1 MKNKIQNILLFKE
14 FIMDTTVKT
23 IFDEMF
29 KVVEENLSASD
40 FDETCDKIADLART
54 LWFEH
59 KVLTFEEMSDIKHKV
74 FEIRSRRM
82 DEEYE
87 KETERMHKK
96 FEMEKERMN
105 KESTASNKPS
115 SNNGW
120 WIMEQNRI
128 INDMN
133 QQMINNT
140 IIQNHIDSMMM

>member
-1 MKNKIQNILLFKE
+1 
-14 FIMDTTVKT
+14 MDTTVKT

-87 KETERMHKK
+87 KETERMHKE
-96 FEMEKERMN
+96 FEMETERMN

-115 SNNGW
+115 SNNVW

-133 QQMINNT
+133 QQMINHT
-140 IIQNHIDSMMM
+140 MIQNHIDSMM

>member
-1 MKNKIQNILLFKE
+1 
-14 FIMDTTVKT
+14 MDTTVKT

-133 QQMINNT
+133 QQMINHT
-140 IIQNHIDSMMM
+140 MIQNHIDSMMM

>member
-1 MKNKIQNILLFKE
+1 
-14 FIMDTTVKT
+14 MDATVKT

-87 KETERMHKK
+87 KETERMHKE
-96 FEMEKERMN
+96 FEMETERMN
-105 KESTASNKPS
+105 KESASNKPS

-140 IIQNHIDSMMM
+140 MIQNHINSMM

>member
-1 MKNKIQNILLFKE
+1 
-14 FIMDTTVKT
+14 MDATVKT

-82 DEEYE
+82 D
-87 KETERMHKK
+87 KE
-96 FEMEKERMN
+96 FEMETERMN

-115 SNNGW
+115 SNNVW

-133 QQMINNT
+133 QQMINHT
-140 IIQNHIDSMMM
+140 MIQNHIDSMM

>member
-1 MKNKIQNILLFKE
+1 
-14 FIMDTTVKT
+14 MDATVKT

-87 KETERMHKK
+87 KETERMHKE
-96 FEMEKERMN
+96 FEMETERM
-105 KESTASNKPS
+105 KSATSNKSS

-128 INDMN
+128 VNDMN

-140 IIQNHIDSMMM
+140 IIQNHIINSMMM

>member
-1 MKNKIQNILLFKE
+1 
-14 FIMDTTVKT
+14 MDATVKT

-29 KVVEENLSASD
+29 KVVEDLSAFD

-87 KETERMHKK
+87 KETERMHKE
-96 FEMEKERMN
+96 FEMETERMN
-105 KESTASNKPS
+105 KESAISNKSS

-128 INDMN
+128 VNDMN

-140 IIQNHIDSMMM
+140 MIQNNINSMM

>member
-29 KVVEENLSASD
+29 EVVEENLSASD

-87 KETERMHKK
+87 KETERMHKE
-96 FEMEKERMN
+96 FEMETERMN

-128 INDMN
+128 NDMMN
-133 QQMINNT
+133 QQIINNT
-140 IIQNHIDSMMM
+140 IIQNQINSMM

>member
-1 MKNKIQNILLFKE
+1 
-14 FIMDTTVKT
+14 MDTTVKT

-87 KETERMHKK
+87 KETERMHK
-96 FEMEKERMN
+96 EYEKETERMN
-105 KESTASNKPS
+105 KESATSNKSS

-128 INDMN
+128 VNDIN
-133 QQMINNT
+133 QQVINNT
-140 IIQNHIDSMMM
+140 MIHNHINSMM

>member
-1 MKNKIQNILLFKE
+1 
-14 FIMDTTVKT
+14 MDATVKT
-23 IFDEMF
+23 ILDEMF
-29 KVVEENLSASD
+29 KVVEENLSAYD

-82 DEEYE
+82 DKEYE
-87 KETERMHKK
+87 KET
-96 FEMEKERMN
+96 ERMN

-115 SNNGW
+115 SNNIW

-133 QQMINNT
+133 QQMINHT
-140 IIQNHIDSMMM
+140 MIQNHIDSMM

>member
-1 MKNKIQNILLFKE
+1 
-14 FIMDTTVKT
+14 MDATVKT

-82 DEEYE
+82 D
-87 KETERMHKK
+87 KEV
-96 FEMEKERMN
+96 EMETERMN

-115 SNNGW
+115 SNNVW

-133 QQMINNT
+133 QQMINHT
-140 IIQNHIDSMMM
+140 MIQNHIDSMM

>member
-1 MKNKIQNILLFKE
+1 
-14 FIMDTTVKT
+14 MDATVKT

-29 KVVEENLSASD
+29 KVVESNLFASD
-40 FDETCDKIADLART
+40 FDETCEKITNLART
-54 LWFEH
+54 LWFDH

-74 FEIRSRRM
+74 FEIKSKRM

-87 KETERMHKK
+87 KETERMHKE
-96 FEMEKERMN
+96 FEMETERMH
-105 KESTASNKPS
+105 KEFEESTKFNEPTASNKPS

-128 INDMN
+128 VNDMN

-140 IIQNHIDSMMM
+140 IIQNHIINSMM

>member
-87 KETERMHKK
+87 KETERMHKE
-96 FEMEKERMN
+96 FEMETERMN

-115 SNNGW
+115 SNNVW

-133 QQMINNT
+133 QQMINHT
-140 IIQNHIDSMMM
+140 MIQNHIDSMM

>member
-1 MKNKIQNILLFKE
+1 
-14 FIMDTTVKT
+14 MDATVKT

-54 LWFEH
+54 LFEH

-74 FEIRSRRM
+74 FEIESRRM
-82 DEEYE
+82 D
-87 KETERMHKK
+87 KE
-96 FEMEKERMN
+96 FEMETERMN

-115 SNNGW
+115 SNNVW

-133 QQMINNT
+133 QQMINHT
-140 IIQNHIDSMMM
+140 MIQNHIDSMM

>member
-1 MKNKIQNILLFKE
+1 MKNKIQNILLLKE
-14 FIMDTTVKT
+14 FIMDATVKT

-29 KVVEENLSASD
+29 KVVESNLFASD

-82 DEEYE
+82 DEENKIE
-87 KETERMHKK
+87 CERMHVE
-96 FEMEKERMN
+96 FEKSCEKMHEQ
-105 KESTASNKPS
+105 SSASKPS
-115 SNNGW
+115 SNNSW

-128 INDMN
+128 NDMMN
-133 QQMINNT
+133 QQMIQNT
-140 IIQNHIDSMMM
+140 IIQNQIINSMM

>member
-1 MKNKIQNILLFKE
+1 
-14 FIMDTTVKT
+14 MDTTVKT

-87 KETERMHKK
+87 KEAERMHKEFKMETERMHKEFK
-96 FEMEKERMN
+96 D
-105 KESTASNKPS
+105 STASNKSS

-120 WIMEQNRI
+120 WIEQNRI
-128 INDMN
+128 NDMMN
-133 QQMINNT
+133 QQMIQNT
-140 IIQNHIDSMMM
+140 IIQNQIINSMM

>member
-1 MKNKIQNILLFKE
+1 
-14 FIMDTTVKT
+14 MDATVKT

-59 KVLTFEEMSDIKHKV
+59 KVLTFEEMYDIKHKV

-82 DEEYE
+82 DKEYE
-87 KETERMHKK
+87 KETERMHKE
-96 FEMEKERMN
+96 FEMETERMN
-105 KESTASNKPS
+105 KESTALNKPS
-115 SNNGW
+115 SNNVW

-133 QQMINNT
+133 QQMINHT
-140 IIQNHIDSMMM
+140 MIQNHIDSMM

>member
-1 MKNKIQNILLFKE
+1 
-14 FIMDTTVKT
+14 MDATVKT

-29 KVVEENLSASD
+29 KVVEENLSAYD

-82 DEEYE
+82 DKEYE
-87 KETERMHKK
+87 KET
-96 FEMEKERMN
+96 ERMN

-115 SNNGW
+115 SNNIW

-133 QQMINNT
+133 QQMINHT
-140 IIQNHIDSMMM
+140 MIQNHIDSMM